1 LTLVRQKVYNGNVY
15 FESCTFSHIC
25 TDMRTSS
32 DNRGPEHSLLR
43 HKPSDTAEIVYRVR
57 SRVPEPIETVLA
69 SFATF
74 SKSMSQS
81 TKGEQAEQLIA
92 RLTALLGTLQRD
104 DLGIPVPD
112 VISHQI
118 IHLKDRL
125 KQTTCVKINELRRR
139 RGVTRLS
146 VAQST
151 VFTVIYKGFNMTLST
166 KTHKSQY
173 ADGSFDTETCSALH
187 VQSLDVPGESHI
199 SAYFKGRTDCDQT
212 VWLHPVIMAYNEV
225 DCHANVFKSVRAD
238 DLDGLKE
245 LLQIGEA
252 SLRDCDME
260 GRTLLFV
267 SFHTHVTQSLLMR
280 AASMPASMRALK
292 SAASSLTTGVT
303 SIAVARKYFLAA
315 LCVNVILIR
324 F

>member
-1 LTLVRQKVYNGNVY
+1 M
-15 FESCTFSHIC
+15 H
-25 TDMRTSS
+25 
-32 DNRGPEHSLLR
+32 
-43 HKPSDTAEIVYRVR
+43 RVR

-69 SFATF
+69 SLATF
-74 SKSMSQS
+74 SKSMSLS

-92 RLTALLGTLQRD
+92 RLTALFDILQRD
-104 DLGIPVPD
+104 DLDIPVPD

-146 VAQST
+146 VAQSA
-151 VFTVIYKGFNMTLST
+151 VFTVIYKGFNMTLTT
-166 KTHKSQY
+166 KSHKSQY

-187 VQSLDVPGESHI
+187 VQSLDVPGKSHI

-225 DCHANVFKSVRAD
+225 DCHANVFKSVRTD

-267 SFHTHVTQSLLMR
+267 SFHTHKTQLLLMR
-280 AASMPASMRALK
+280 AASMPASMRALE